1 MQCDS
6 MEYPLA
12 SAEKLLKRANMR
24 VGDDAVKEFCQ
35 LLEEITADIASEA
48 AANAQRAKRKT
59 VTAEDIAV
67 AKRRIL

>member
-1 MQCDS
+1 
-6 MEYPLA
+6 MEYPIA
-12 SAEKLLKRANMR
+12 AAEKMLKRANMR

-59 VTAEDIAV
+59 VTAEDVAA
-67 AKRRIL
+67 AKRKIL